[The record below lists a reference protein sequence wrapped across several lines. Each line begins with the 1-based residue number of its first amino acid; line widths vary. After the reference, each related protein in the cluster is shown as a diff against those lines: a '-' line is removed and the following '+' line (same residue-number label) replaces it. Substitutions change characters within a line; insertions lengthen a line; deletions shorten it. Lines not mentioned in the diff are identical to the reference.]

1 MKDSE
6 TMPDKHENKQA
17 DAADVLIPPG
27 SGERVQLV
35 AQAAAFVAEHHLNP
49 PLSLEELEELSQE
62 FISAFKLPPQYR
74 KWLMVMINNEVWRD
88 TVAAIPRERR
98 MLMLPQCLRNPAAC
112 TSPVDKLGLICQGC
126 GSCVI
131 GGLEKEAEDL
141 GIMTMVAEGSSLV
154 ANLLDSG
161 QLDAVIGVSCLEA
174 LEKAFPY
181 MVAHAVPGIAIPLTK
196 AGCVSTSVDVEMIRQ
211 ALYMTAPGDS
221 SSINLDALRNHVK
234 TWFMPEALEEL
245 LGPPVGAAEIVAREW
260 LAGNGKRWRPF
271 MAAAV
276 YSVLTGNAVPSKALR
291 QAALAVECFHKAS
304 LIHDDIEDDDDFR
317 YGEAALHKS
326 YNLPVALNAG
336 DSLLGEGYRL
346 LAMCDVPE
354 AVRSRMF
361 TVATSGHRNLCRG
374 QGDELEWRRNPTALR
389 VSQVIDIFRGKTSPA
404 FDVAIVLGALCAGA
418 DAELCGHLKSFS
430 DSLGI
435 AYQIKDDLD
444 DFQNEN
450 GNSDAFALRLSV
462 ILAAACEN
470 TDGEQLIRKLN
481 GCKSREEVN
490 AVLATEADVDKATT
504 KARQLFEHYRN
515 QTARALRPVTHSG
528 LKRLLFRIA
537 GRILQNVPKDSSS
550 LN

>member
-1 MKDSE
+1 
-6 TMPDKHENKQA
+6 
-17 DAADVLIPPG
+17 
-27 SGERVQLV
+27 
-35 AQAAAFVAEHHLNP
+35 
-49 PLSLEELEELSQE
+49 
-62 FISAFKLPPQYR
+62 
-74 KWLMVMINNEVWRD
+74 
-88 TVAAIPRERR
+88 
-98 MLMLPQCLRNPAAC
+98 MLMLPQCLRHPSAC
-112 TSPVDKLGLICQGC
+112 PSPVDKLGLICQGC

-131 GGLEKEAEDL
+131 GDLEKEAEEL
-141 GIMTMVAEGSSLV
+141 GIMTLVAEGSSLV

-161 QLDAVIGVSCLEA
+161 QLDAVIGISCLEA

-181 MVAHAVPGIAIPLTK
+181 MVAHAVPGIAIPLNK
-196 AGCVSTSVDVEMIRQ
+196 AGCTSTSVDVEMIRQ
-211 ALYMTAPGDS
+211 ALYMTAPGTS
-221 SSINLDALRNHVK
+221 TSINLDALRNQVK
-234 TWFMPEALEEL
+234 TWFLPEALEEL
-245 LGPPVGAAEIVAREW
+245 LGPPAGAAEIVAREW

-276 YSVLTGNAVPSKALR
+276 YSVLTGETVPSKALR

-346 LAMCDVPE
+346 LAMCEAPD
-354 AVRSRMF
+354 AVRSKMF

-374 QGDELEWRRNPTALR
+374 QGDELEWRRNPTILR
-389 VSQVIDIFRGKTSPA
+389 VPQVIEIFRGKTSPA

-418 DAELCGHLKSFS
+418 DDELCRHLKSFS

-481 GCKSREEVN
+481 ACKSREEVN
-490 AVLATEADVDKATT
+490 AVLAAEADIDKAVT
-504 KARQLFEHYRN
+504 KTRQLFEHYRN

-537 GRILQNVPKDSSS
+537 GRILQNVPKNSTT

>member
-1 MKDSE
+1 
-6 TMPDKHENKQA
+6 
-17 DAADVLIPPG
+17 
-27 SGERVQLV
+27 
-35 AQAAAFVAEHHLNP
+35 
-49 PLSLEELEELSQE
+49 
-62 FISAFKLPPQYR
+62 
-74 KWLMVMINNEVWRD
+74 
-88 TVAAIPRERR
+88 
-98 MLMLPQCLRNPAAC
+98 
-112 TSPVDKLGLICQGC
+112 
-126 GSCVI
+126 
-131 GGLEKEAEDL
+131 
-141 GIMTMVAEGSSLV
+141 
-154 ANLLDSG
+154 
-161 QLDAVIGVSCLEA
+161 
-174 LEKAFPY
+174 
-181 MVAHAVPGIAIPLTK
+181 
-196 AGCVSTSVDVEMIRQ
+196 
-211 ALYMTAPGDS
+211 
-221 SSINLDALRNHVK
+221 
-234 TWFMPEALEEL
+234 
-245 LGPPVGAAEIVAREW
+245 
-260 LAGNGKRWRPF
+260 
-271 MAAAV
+271 
-276 YSVLTGNAVPSKALR
+276 
-291 QAALAVECFHKAS
+291 

-326 YNLPVALNAG
+326 HNLPVALNAG

-346 LAMCDVPE
+346 LAMCDVPD
-354 AVRSRMF
+354 AIRSRMF
-361 TVATSGHRNLCRG
+361 TVATGGHRNLCRG

-389 VSQVIDIFRGKTSPA
+389 VSQVIEIFRGKTSPA

-470 TDGEQLIRKLN
+470 ADGELLIRKLN
-481 GCKSREEVN
+481 GYKSMAEVN

-504 KARQLFEHYRN
+504 KARQLLEHYRN

>member
-1 MKDSE
+1 MSDNHKNKKNVEADS
-6 TMPDKHENKQA
+6 
-17 DAADVLIPPG
+17 LIPLCPE
-27 SGERVQLV
+27 ERKKLV
-35 AQAAAFVAEHHLNP
+35 AQAAAFVFAHNFHP
-49 PLSLEELEELSQE
+49 PLSLEELEEISQE
-62 FISAFKLPPQYR
+62 MISTLNLSGKYH
-74 KWLMVMINNEVWRD
+74 KWLMVIINNEVWRD

-98 MLMLPQCLRNPAAC
+98 MLMLPQCLRNPGAC
-112 TSPVDKLGLICQGC
+112 HSPVDELGLICQGC

-131 GGLEKEAEDL
+131 GGLEKEAEEL
-141 GIMTMVAEGSSLV
+141 GIMTLVAEGSSLV
-154 ANLLDSG
+154 AGLLDSG
-161 QLDAVIGVSCLEA
+161 QFDAVIGVSCLEA

-181 MVAHAVPGIAIPLTK
+181 MVSHAIPGIAIPLTS

-211 ALYMTAPGDS
+211 ALYMTGHGDS
-221 SSINLDALRNHVK
+221 SSINLEELRNQVK
-234 TWFMPEALEEL
+234 TWFAAEKLDEL
-245 LGPPVGAAEIVAREW
+245 LGPASGSAEIVAREW
-260 LAGNGKRWRPF
+260 LAGHGKRWRPF

-276 YSVLTGNAVPSKALR
+276 YSALTGNTTPSLALR
-291 QAALAVECFHKAS
+291 QVAVAVECFHKAS

-317 YGEAALHKS
+317 YGQAALHKS

-346 LAMCDVPE
+346 LAMCSVPD
-354 AVRSRMF
+354 AVRSEMF
-361 TVATSGHRNLCRG
+361 TVATNGHRNLCRG
-374 QGDELEWRRNPTALR
+374 QGDELEWRRNPAVLK

-404 FDVAIVLGALCAGA
+404 FNVAIVLGALCAGV
-418 DAELCGHLKSFS
+418 DAEICGHLKSFS

-450 GNSDAFALRLSV
+450 GSSDASALRLSV

-470 TDGEQLIRKLN
+470 SDGKLLIGKLKT
-481 GCKSREEVN
+481 CKSQEEVN
-490 AVLATEADVDKATT
+490 AILAAEADIDKAIA

-515 QTARALRPVTHSG
+515 QTVRALRPVTHSG

-537 GRILQNVPKDSSS
+537 GRILQDDSKNKSS